1 MFKNKSFF
9 HSISSLFWNGFGSV
23 FLRFFGGTNGCES
36 KKQKNQKPHET
47 LRMRIEFE
55 GRLVEQNL
63 KNNKKQLKTACFFGH
78 RFWIDFGWVLGRFW
92 EAKIID
98 FRTFVIICSMQTLE
112 CKLEGHFGGQKVTLS
127 NLPVMLG
134 QGRWNGGGPLA
145 TPRTQRVQLEHVK
158 VPYACHP

>member
-78 RFWIDFGWVLGRFW
+78 RFRIDFGGVWGSILEPKNLDFQYFQVRSGQVRSGQVRSGQVTSRQVRSNQIRSEQLHTRRPGPFRPGRGCP
-92 EAKIID
+92 
-98 FRTFVIICSMQTLE
+98 VI
-112 CKLEGHFGGQKVTLS
+112 
-127 NLPVMLG
+127 
-134 QGRWNGGGPLA
+134 
-145 TPRTQRVQLEHVK
+145 
-158 VPYACHP
+158 